1 MPIVIE
7 YTQTQFQIIGDVGCS
22 TQLLKLLDQC
32 PNHMKCLS
40 RAEIF
45 QETMQ
50 WVWGAFSFLLEPR
63 PGIKSTT
70 STDFI
75 AKIRES
81 YDSSNPKTSYAIAV
95 LAALES
101 LNEPN

>member
-7 YTQTQFQIIGDVGCS
+7 YTQTQFRIIGEVVCS
-22 TQLLKLLDQC
+22 TQLLKLLAQC
-32 PNHMKCLS
+32 PAHMKHLS

-63 PGIKSTT
+63 PEVRSITSVDFLNKISASHDKS
-70 STDFI
+70 DPRI
-75 AKIRES
+75 
-81 YDSSNPKTSYAIAV
+81 SYAIAV

-101 LNEPN
+101 LDEPN